1 VDCWGCGRITSVEGN
16 STLGVEE
23 REHVIWRDM
32 SIKKRHFLPAG
43 IYAHNALI
51 CKTCGCCCMVARAGR
66 IGPVKRL
73 LKLEQR

>member
-1 VDCWGCGRITSVEGN
+1 MDCWGCGRITSVEGN

-43 IYAHNALI
+43 ICAHNALSNLQNMRVLLHG
-51 CKTCGCCCMVARAGR
+51 CTCRKDWAS
-66 IGPVKRL
+66 
-73 LKLEQR
+73 QTFTQT